1 MIEKKINRESVRW
14 LVLEGT
20 AIVLSI
26 LFAFW
31 IDAWWDDRQR
41 VDDERIILRALLD
54 DLQEKQ
60 AVLAKSRIYNDA
72 ILQSTIQ
79 LLRAANDPNLSLD
92 EDSIDRLIQNTW
104 WYNPDSEWDS
114 APMQSLAGGD
124 LSIIS
129 NQELLQRIAEL
140 QVTMSRIRNSYRGD
154 ENFHHNTYTPFLV
167 ANAYLPQ
174 LISKFEQIPGLPEYS
189 FQYPEIELSIAQ
201 DHSQLLRRKD
211 FQNMLVAKMDRI
223 IDILQTGYRD
233 IDQQLDETILLLN
246 EELTD

>member
-26 LFAFW
+26 LLAFW

-60 AVLAKSRIYNDA
+60 ADLAESRRFNDA
-72 ILQSTIQ
+72 VLQSTIQ

-92 EDSIDRLIQNTW
+92 EDSTDRLIQNTW
-104 WYNPDSEWDS
+104 WYNSDSEWDS
-114 APMQSLAGGD
+114 APMQSLAGGG

-140 QVTMSRIRNSYRGD
+140 QVTMSLIRSTFRND

-174 LISKFEQIPGLPEYS
+174 LISKVEHIPGLPEYS
-189 FQYPEIELSIAQ
+189 YQYPEIELSIAQ

-223 IDILQTGYRD
+223 IDILQNGYRD
-233 IDQQLDETILLLN
+233 IDQQLDETIVMLN
-246 EELTD
+246 KELAD

>member
-26 LFAFW
+26 LLAFW

-60 AVLAKSRIYNDA
+60 AVLADSRRYNDA

-140 QVTMSRIRNSYRGD
+140 QVTMSRIRNSYRSD

-223 IDILQTGYRD
+223 IDILQNGYRN
-233 IDQQLDETILLLN
+233 IDQQLDETIVMLN
-246 EELTD
+246 EELAD

>member
-26 LFAFW
+26 LLAFW

-60 AVLAKSRIYNDA
+60 ADLAESRRFNDA
-72 ILQSTIQ
+72 VLQSTIQ

-92 EDSIDRLIQNTW
+92 EDLTDRLIQNTW

-114 APMQSLAGGD
+114 APMQSLAGGG

-129 NQELLQRIAEL
+129 NQELLQRITEL
-140 QVTMSRIRNSYRGD
+140 QVTMSLIRNTFRND
-154 ENFHHNTYTPFLV
+154 ENFHHNTYVPFLV

-174 LISKFEQIPGLPEYS
+174 LISMVEHIPGLPEYS
-189 FQYPEIELSIAQ
+189 YQYPEIELSIAQ

-223 IDILQTGYRD
+223 IDILQNGYRD

-246 EELTD
+246 EELAD